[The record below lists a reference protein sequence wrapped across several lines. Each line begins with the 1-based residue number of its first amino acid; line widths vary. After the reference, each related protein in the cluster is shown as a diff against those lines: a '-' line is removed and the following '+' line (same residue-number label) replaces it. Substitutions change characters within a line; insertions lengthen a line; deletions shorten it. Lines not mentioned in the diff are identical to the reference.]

1 VIAHR
6 LGEEGMPHR
15 HCATLPRFV
24 VDEPLIQRVRCRTE
38 PPPRTSASRGPS
50 SRPPRSPSSPA
61 VDSLAAP
68 VPATRDV
75 AGRKPE
81 KKSPP
86 SARAAIA
93 KSKHRPRCE
102 PSKEQ
107 AAALALSSITVKQQT
122 LPSCAVT
129 HVGYGDEA
137 GAGSGARAETETDVL

>member
-1 VIAHR
+1 
-6 LGEEGMPHR
+6 MPHR

-38 PPPRTSASRGPS
+38 PPPRTSASRVPS
-50 SRPPRSPSSPA
+50 SRPRSPSSPR
-61 VDSLAAP
+61 AP